1 MKRKIHNI
9 ISYVS
14 AALHSS
20 RGRDVLTYL
29 MFVVVAFIFWVFM
42 SLDSEMQ
49 RDFEVPVEISEV
61 PDSVTMLV
69 SPPTSLAVSVRGKD
83 SQLVRFMWG
92 KMSPLKFKW
101 KDNVSGSLLSVSSS
115 RLDTK
120 IREYFGS
127 GVEMVACRPDSI
139 NVPFTTMPGV
149 KVKLNIKSD
158 IHPHIQYIL
167 SSAPY
172 SDVDSVALYSA
183 TDIPHSIKSV
193 STEMIVKQ
201 GLKDTTQYEVGIQ
214 PIEGIRIVPDRVTVT
229 VPVEP
234 LISRKMTAVIEP
246 EGVPQD
252 KHLVTF
258 PSRVEVSYLVP
269 MSSYGKEFVLKAYVK
284 YEDTRLPGNR
294 LPVTLSTLPGFC
306 HSVSFSPESVE
317 YIIEEAQ

>member
-1 MKRKIHNI
+1 MKRKIHSLA
-9 ISYVS
+9 SYLS

-29 MFVVVAFIFWVFM
+29 MFVAVAFVFWVFM
-42 SLDSEMQ
+42 SLDTEMQ

-69 SPPTSLAVSVRGKD
+69 NPPTALSVSVRGKD
-83 SQLVRFMWG
+83 SQLLRFMWG
-92 KMSPLKFKW
+92 NMSSMKFKW
-101 KDNVSGSLLSVSSS
+101 KDNLNGHYLDITSS

-139 NVPFTTMPGV
+139 HIPFTTLPGV
-149 KVKLNIKSD
+149 KVKLNVKSD
-158 IHPHIQYIL
+158 IHPNIQYIL

-172 SDVDSVALYSA
+172 ADVDSVSLYSS
-183 TDIPHSIKSV
+183 TDIPHSLKSV
-193 STEMIVKQ
+193 STEPLVKQ
-201 GLKDTTQYEVGIQ
+201 GLKDTTRYEVMIQ
-214 PIEGIRIVPDRVTVT
+214 PIEGIRIIPDRVVVT

-246 EGVPQD
+246 EGVPAG

-269 MSSYGKEFVLKAYVK
+269 MSKYGKEFPLKAFVK
-284 YEDTRLPGNR
+284 YEDTFMPGNW
-294 LPVTLSTLPGFC
+294 LPVILSALPSYC

>member
-1 MKRKIHNI
+1 MKRKIQSI
-9 ISYVS
+9 ASYLS

-29 MFVVVAFIFWVFM
+29 MFVAVAFIFWVFM
-42 SLDSEMQ
+42 SLDTEMQ
-49 RDFEVPVEISEV
+49 RDFEVPVEITEV

-69 SPPTSLAVSVRGKD
+69 NPTTSLAVSVRGKD
-83 SQLVRFMWG
+83 SQLLRFMVG
-92 KMSPLKFKW
+92 RMSPLKFKW
-101 KDNVSGSLLSVSSS
+101 KDNLTGSHLNIPSS

-139 NVPFTTMPGV
+139 YIPFTTLPGV
-149 KVKLNIKSD
+149 KVKLNVKSD
-158 IHPHIQYIL
+158 IHPNIQYIL

-172 SDVDSVALYSA
+172 ADVDSVSLYSS
-183 TDIPHSIKSV
+183 TDIPHTISSV
-193 STEMIVKQ
+193 STEPLVKQ
-201 GLKDTTQYEVGIQ
+201 GLKDTTRYEVMIQ
-214 PIEGIRIVPDRVTVT
+214 PVEGIRIVPDRVTVT

-234 LISRKMTAVIEP
+234 LISRKITAVIEL
-246 EGVPQD
+246 EGVPEG

-269 MSSYGKEFVLKAYVK
+269 MSSYGKDFPLKAFVK
-284 YEDTRLPGNR
+284 YDDTRLPGNR
-294 LPVTLSTLPGFC
+294 LPVMLSALPAFC

>member
-1 MKRKIHNI
+1 MKQKIHSI
-9 ISYVS
+9 ASYLS

-20 RGRDVLTYL
+20 QGKDVLTYL
-29 MFVVVAFIFWVFM
+29 MFVLVAFVFWVFM

-49 RDFEVPVEISEV
+49 RDFEVPVEITEV

-69 SPPTSLAVSVRGKD
+69 TPPATLAVSVRGKD
-83 SQLVRFMWG
+83 SQLLRFMWG
-92 KMSPLKFKW
+92 HMSPLKFKW
-101 KDNVSGSLLSVSSS
+101 KDNLSGGELNIPSS

-139 NVPFTTMPGV
+139 HVPFTTLPGV
-149 KVKLNIKSD
+149 KVKLVVKSD
-158 IHPHIQYIL
+158 VRPNIQYIL

-172 SDVDSVALYSA
+172 ADVDSVSLYSA

-193 STEMIVKQ
+193 TTEPLVKQ
-201 GLKDTTQYEVGIQ
+201 GLKDTTRYEVKIQ
-214 PIEGIRIVPDRVTVT
+214 PIEGIRIVPDLVTVT

-234 LISRKMTAVIEP
+234 LISRKMSAEIVA
-246 EGVPQD
+246 EGVPAG

-269 MSSYGKEFVLKAYVK
+269 MSSYGIDFSVRAFVK
-284 YEDTRLPGNR
+284 YEDTRLPGNW
-294 LPVTLSTLPGFC
+294 LPVSLSSMPGFC
-306 HSVSFSPESVE
+306 HSVSFTPEKVE
-317 YIIEEAQ
+317 YIIEDAQ